1 MINCPGHA
9 GLADWECCKCSSHG
23 APVAGLCRALLGGFG
38 VFYTPHVAA
47 LALILLGAVQ
57 AVSHFIRGAVKL
69 PLLRWGRNT
78 LRLATA
84 PAGAYEQHHESR
96 DDAEQARQH
105 EGLEVA
111 AVFAP

>member
-69 PLLRWGRNT
+69 HRYC
-78 LRLATA
+78 
-84 PAGAYEQHHESR
+84 AGAATLSGSR
-96 DDAEQARQH
+96 RRRPAPMNSTMK
-105 EGLEVA
+105 A
-111 AVFAP
+111 ATTQSRPDSMKAWR